1 MLSSTENQAEF
12 CPADLLLCLCVDSG
26 YSLHNTVYKLR
37 SSSALT
43 LKIYI
48 SEVIYSYLYD
58 YNWDKVRTICI
69 YTYMLKYLLHWW
81 YCTVCSKKCVC
92 VCVIVYG
99 HVFWLCYIPSEFCY
113 LFLGSSSFC
122 L

>member
-37 SSSALT
+37 SSSTLT
-43 LKIYI
+43 LTIYI

-58 YNWDKVRTICI
+58 YNWDNMYIYICVEI
-69 YTYMLKYLLHWW
+69 LIALVVL
-81 YCTVCSKKCVC
+81 YCSFKKVC
-92 VCVIVYG
+92 VCM
-99 HVFWLCYIPSEFCY
+99 
-113 LFLGSSSFC
+113 
-122 L
+122 